1 MSVLTDHGD
10 PAAGAA
16 LHAAFPEV
24 TREAVVH
31 RGDVTVHVDPAH
43 EVEVV
48 RHAKEQLGYELL
60 IDRLGADRGEDS
72 EPRFDVITVVYNLQ
86 TGKRLHVCASV
97 DELKPEL
104 PTLIP
109 VFRGANWFE
118 REIWDMYGVRFTGH
132 PDLRRILM
140 PESFPA
146 FPLRKE
152 YPMEGE
158 GDWAAPHRAL
168 GGNVD
173 GTDGKVAVN
182 AAPRRPDADGPD
194 ADGPEAGGPELEP
207 GT

>member
-16 LHAAFPEV
+16 LHAAFPKV
-24 TREAVVH
+24 TRAPVVH
-31 RGDVTVHVDPAH
+31 RGDVTVGVDPEH

-48 RHAKEQLGYELL
+48 RHAKEALGYELL
-60 IDRLGADRGEDS
+60 IDRLGADRGEDT
-72 EPRFDVITVVYNLQ
+72 EPRFDVITVLYNLQ
-86 TGKRLHVCASV
+86 TGKRLHVSTSV
-97 DELKPEL
+97 GELEPVL
-104 PTLIP
+104 PTLVG

-118 REIWDMYGVRFTGH
+118 REIWDMYGVRFSGH

-158 GDWAAPHRAL
+158 GAWGAPHRAL

-173 GTDGKVAVN
+173 RTDGKVAVN
-182 AAPRRPDADGPD
+182 VAPRKPAAGRPETD
-194 ADGPEAGGPELEP
+194 
-207 GT
+207 T